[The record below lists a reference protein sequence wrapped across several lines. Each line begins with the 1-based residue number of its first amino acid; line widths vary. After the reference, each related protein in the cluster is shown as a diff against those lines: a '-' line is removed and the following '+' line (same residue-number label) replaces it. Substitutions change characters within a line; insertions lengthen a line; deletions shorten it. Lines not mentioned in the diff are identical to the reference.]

1 MKELTK
7 KFNLPRYIDGKS
19 FAEASK
25 IIESKFK
32 GRTDKE
38 AMDTKNDLM
47 SRLRDAQEHVKEM
60 QAYKESA
67 DSTSQPTH
75 TMPDGTEM
83 AGAEHPQNQYGY
95 GGYKKYT
102 NDYVLG
108 GPGPDPDKDLT
119 DFLKRNERQVESLDR
134 GNLPTYEVPYAMEGS
149 PQAALESNR
158 TPNLDGSDNITY
170 DRKKINRY
178 DPSAVYTGL
187 DSPLNTF
194 RDAQLAQRLNNS
206 YTDGKK
212 ETLSRGRVKIGDE
225 YGVNDFDKT
234 EQMFNYPSGESDA
247 NVSEEGS
254 SEKPTISKLEKG
266 LMAAGNIAPMA
277 MNLAQ
282 LASLKKSPEYR
293 SGRMQS
299 TYEKQMTDEAAMQNA
314 QATENAGQRNAMRS
328 NSGSQS
334 MLLGNLRGQGLNAL
348 KAQSAAYAQSVA
360 ANQQEEKAENQ
371 FNINKEQ
378 ANQNYQRQDD
388 MINMQNE
395 GAYDTTKSQLMAG
408 LATDAGKMSKE
419 ALMKKYPELMG
430 MDYKWLGE
438 FIKKNKNKKD

>member
-47 SRLRDAQEHVKEM
+47 SRLRDAQEYVKQE

-67 DSTSQPTH
+67 DSTKQPTH

-83 AGAEHPQNQYGY
+83 AGAEHPQDQYGY
-95 GGYKKYT
+95 GGYKKET
-102 NDYVLG
+102 NSYAQG
-108 GPGPDPDKDLT
+108 GPGPDPDSDLT
-119 DFLKRNERQVESLDR
+119 EFLKRNERQVDPLDR
-134 GNLPTYEVPYAMEGS
+134 GDLPTYEVPYAMEGN
-149 PQAALESNR
+149 PQVALESNR
-158 TPNLDGSDNITY
+158 TPNLDGSDDIAY
-170 DRKKINRY
+170 DRKKIKGIDN
-178 DPSAVYTGL
+178 VT
-187 DSPLNTF
+187 
-194 RDAQLAQRLNNS
+194 AQGINS
-206 YTDGKK
+206 
-212 ETLSRGRVKIGDE
+212 E
-225 YGVNDFDKT
+225 YGVSGFEKT
-234 EQMFNYPSGESDA
+234 EDIKDPNASSASPSGE
-247 NVSEEGS
+247 GS
-254 SEKPTISKLEKG
+254 SDKPTISKLEKG

-282 LASLKKSPEYR
+282 LASLKKSPTYR
-293 SGRMQS
+293 SGRIQS
-299 TYEKQMTDEAAMQNA
+299 TYEKQLTDEAAMQNA

-348 KAQSAAYAQSVA
+348 KAQSSAYAQSVA
-360 ANQQEEKAENQ
+360 ANQQEERAENQ
-371 FNINKEQ
+371 FNTNKEQ
-378 ANQNYQRQDD
+378 ANINAQRQDD

-430 MDYKWLGE
+430 MDYDWLGK
-438 FIKKNKNKKD
+438 FNKKKKKK